1 MPVLRPVVRPT
12 LISYN
17 ERAIPV
23 QTKERGCCGN
33 RRVGNHHHRSVG
45 RCRVSGDAWAARP
58 RARLTSTSGSK
69 NAQRRPNGE

>member
-17 ERAIPV
+17 ERAIPL
-23 QTKERGCCGN
+23 QPRRGTCGN
-33 RRVGNHHHRSVG
+33 RRVGNHHHRSAG
-45 RCRVSGDAWAARP
+45 RCRVSGDAWAART